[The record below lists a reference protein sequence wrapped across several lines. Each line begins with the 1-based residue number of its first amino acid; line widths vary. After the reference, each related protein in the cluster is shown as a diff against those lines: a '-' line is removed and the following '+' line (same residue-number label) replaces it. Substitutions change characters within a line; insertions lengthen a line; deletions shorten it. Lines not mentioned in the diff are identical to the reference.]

1 MPANGIGVP
10 SAVITDLDEVGLTD
24 TKDLSSYDIWCDAP
38 ESRIHMEGD
47 IPDRLEDFKPV
58 VEEADMACG

>member
-10 SAVITDLDEVGLTD
+10 SAVITNIDETGFID

-38 ESRIHMEGD
+38 ESRIHMEGEL
-47 IPDRLEDFKPV
+47 PDTLEEFKPLG
-58 VEEADMACG
+58 EEADMACD